1 MWFFWFQISSLHE
14 IVKASAELAAIIIA
28 QSNPVTTMHF
38 NPNFINVQ
46 PSSYQGNTNTA
57 NQAQGAGNETKAS
70 GVLNENAMRGMAQ
83 TTETYSSGLQLG
95 NKKDAQEVATT
106 MLDHVQR
113 GLDQLR
119 ARGADDSRIEQR
131 LEAAKEGIAKG
142 YTQAEQQLKDMGLL
156 NDELKAEIA
165 QGRDLINLG
174 LDQMASGQYEKNIK
188 ETVSNTSM
196 PAFQSSRYSTQASQQ
211 NLMSLELMTK
221 DGDRIS
227 LNFKQ
232 SAQSFSYAEQQGS
245 QSMTVA
251 GFEQGTEWQMDV
263 IGNLDEGEQAALTNL
278 LQNVEKLSTSFFS
291 GDLGGA
297 LKQAMQ
303 LGFDGNELASMSL
316 NLRQESFSSVSRV
329 YNSVQPKLPTSELE
343 NLSSSLLGYNDSYL
357 TALEQAK
364 SFAAPETLLTAL
376 VDQMF
381 PDENLKDIFQAYNQ
395 GLNNAVN
402 NRAEMMS
409 NLLA

>member
-1 MWFFWFQISSLHE
+1 LVSDKLLHQ
-14 IVKASAELAAIIIA
+14 IVKALGGLAVINIA
-28 QSNPVTTMHF
+28 QPNPVTTMHF
-38 NPNFINVQ
+38 NSNFINVQ

-70 GVLNENAMRGMAQ
+70 GVLNENVKRGMAQ
-83 TTETYSSGLQLG
+83 TTGTSSSGLQLG

-156 NDELKAEIA
+156 NDDLKAEIA

-188 ETVSNTSM
+188 ETDLNTSM

-211 NLMSLELMTK
+211 NSMSLELMTK
-221 DGDRIS
+221 DGDRVS

-232 SAQSFSYAEQQGS
+232 SAQSFSYAEQQGN

-251 GFEQGTEWQMDV
+251 GFEQGIEWQMDV
-263 IGNLDEGEQAALTNL
+263 IGNLDESEQAALTNL
-278 LQNVEKLSTSFFS
+278 LQNVEKLSTTFFS

-297 LKQAMQ
+297 LEQAMQ

-316 NLRQESFSSVSRV
+316 NLRQESFSSVSRA
-329 YNSVQPKLPTSELE
+329 YNSVQPKLPTTELE

-364 SFAAPETLLTAL
+364 SFADPETLLTAL

-402 NRAEMMS
+402 NRVEMMS

>member
-1 MWFFWFQISSLHE
+1 
-14 IVKASAELAAIIIA
+14 
-28 QSNPVTTMHF
+28 
-38 NPNFINVQ
+38 
-46 PSSYQGNTNTA
+46 
-57 NQAQGAGNETKAS
+57 
-70 GVLNENAMRGMAQ
+70 
-83 TTETYSSGLQLG
+83 
-95 NKKDAQEVATT
+95 
-106 MLDHVQR
+106 
-113 GLDQLR
+113 
-119 ARGADDSRIEQR
+119 
-131 LEAAKEGIAKG
+131 
-142 YTQAEQQLKDMGLL
+142 
-156 NDELKAEIA
+156 
-165 QGRDLINLG
+165 
-174 LDQMASGQYEKNIK
+174 
-188 ETVSNTSM
+188 
-196 PAFQSSRYSTQASQQ
+196 
-211 NLMSLELMTK
+211 LMTK

-297 LKQAMQ
+297 LEQAMQ

-364 SFAAPETLLTAL
+364 SFADPETLLTAL